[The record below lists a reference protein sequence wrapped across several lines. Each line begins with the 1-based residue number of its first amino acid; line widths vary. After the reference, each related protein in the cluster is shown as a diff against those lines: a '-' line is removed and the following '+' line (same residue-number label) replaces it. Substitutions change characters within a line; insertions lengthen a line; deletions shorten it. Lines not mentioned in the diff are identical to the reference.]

1 MKHRDVIE
9 IYNNIISQIQNKIG
23 KKVKISY
30 PNRHG
35 IPVVTNYEVTIRR
48 LNSLIN
54 RKNKLMG
61 GTAWK

>member
-1 MKHRDVIE
+1 MKHKDVID
-9 IYNNIISQIQNKIG
+9 IYNNIISQIQSKIG

-35 IPVVTNYEVTIRR
+35 IPVVTEYEVTIRR
-48 LNSLIN
+48 LNALIN

-61 GTAWK
+61 G

>member
-1 MKHRDVIE
+1 MKHKDVID

-30 PNRHG
+30 PNKHG
-35 IPVVTNYEVTIRR
+35 IPVVTEYEVTIRR
-48 LNSLIN
+48 VNALID

-61 GTAWK
+61 GN